1 MSVLRAES
9 SRSTLTVVIATVF
22 VDIVGFGMILPIL
35 PGQADRFGS
44 SPAAIGFLVA
54 SYSAIQFLLAPFW
67 GRMSD
72 RFGRRPV
79 LLAGLA
85 GSALSYVVFAVAGS
99 FEVLLISRLLDGGS
113 GATVNVAQAY
123 LADESPAEARA
134 RAMGKVGAAV
144 GMGFIVGPLLGGITA
159 SQGAAMV
166 GWVAAAITFGN
177 LVTAWRLLPES
188 VRREEPSP
196 LPPLV
201 VNPSRLAIPLAV
213 LFLATLAF
221 SVMYVVFPLWGEET
235 LGASRST
242 VGYWFALVGL
252 VTAVVQGGILGRT
265 VTWLGEHGSARLGT
279 ALLAVGL
286 LAVPFAGMRGG
297 VALYLVLAVLGAG
310 YGLAGPAML
319 GLVSRLT
326 GAARQGRIL
335 GVAQSAASLARIIGP
350 IVAGVVMETGGAGA
364 AFGAS
369 AAVAG
374 AGLATALVL
383 GAPLRESENA
393 RM

>member
-1 MSVLRAES
+1 M
-9 SRSTLTVVIATVF
+9 VIATVF

-35 PGQADRFGS
+35 PGQADRLGS
-44 SPAAIGFLVA
+44 SPAAIGVLVA
-54 SYSAIQFLLAPFW
+54 SYSAIQFLLAPLW
-67 GRMSD
+67 GRASD

-79 LLAGLA
+79 LLFGLA
-85 GSALSYVVFAVAGS
+85 GSALSYVVFALAGS
-99 FEVLLISRLLDGGS
+99 FEVLLLSRLLDGGS

-159 SQGAAMV
+159 SQGAAAV
-166 GWVAAAITFGN
+166 GWVAAAITFAN
-177 LVTAWRLLPES
+177 LVVAWRILPES
-188 VRREEPSP
+188 ARREHHDPIA
-196 LPPLV
+196 PLV
-201 VNPSRLAIPLAV
+201 INPSRIAVPLGV

-221 SVMYVVFPLWGEET
+221 SVMYVVFPLWGEQT

-242 VGYWFALVGL
+242 VGYWFALIGF
-252 VTAVVQGGILGRT
+252 VTAVVQGGFLGRT

-286 LAVPFAGMRGG
+286 LAVPYAGLRGG
-297 VALYLVLAVLGAG
+297 AALYVVLAVLGAG

-335 GVAQSAASLARIIGP
+335 GVAQSATSLARIVGP
-350 IVAGVVMETGGAGA
+350 VVAGVVMEAGGAGA
-364 AFGAS
+364 AFGTS

-374 AGLATALVL
+374 VGMLMALL
-383 GAPLRESENA
+383 IGARQLIPA
-393 RM
+393 R